1 MGPTDP
7 TLSKNKKIILQ
18 NFGQVAFFKSIIL
31 CFLKKKKKR
40 KERKEIKQSKL
51 L

>member
-18 NFGQVAFFKSIIL
+18 NFGQVAFFKSIIF
-31 CFLKKKKKR
+31 CFLKKKKK
-40 KERKEIKQSKL
+40 KRKEIKQSKL

>member
-18 NFGQVAFFKSIIL
+18 NFVQVAFFKYIIFCL
-31 CFLKKKKKR
+31 LKKKKK
-40 KERKEIKQSKL
+40 KKKNKANFYK
-51 L
+51 